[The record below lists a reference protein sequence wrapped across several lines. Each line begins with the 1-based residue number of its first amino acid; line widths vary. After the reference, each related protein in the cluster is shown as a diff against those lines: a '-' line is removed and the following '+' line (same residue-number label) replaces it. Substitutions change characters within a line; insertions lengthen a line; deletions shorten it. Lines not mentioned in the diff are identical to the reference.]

1 MSSARLVAVSY
12 DSAAT
17 AESALVTLEDLANDG
32 ALVLHDAAVVVR
44 GRTGG
49 GGNSVSIHQARHLAA
64 GEGAVSGGTL
74 GLLVGLVLGAPVV
87 GAVVGLAGGVA
98 AIAVDSGIPDDELR
112 RVGEDL
118 EPGRAAL
125 FALVSNPDLE
135 LLGHALAPYRGT
147 IVASEVSDEVA
158 AALSAAP

>member
-12 DSAAT
+12 DSATT
-17 AESALVTLEDLANDG
+17 AERALVTLEDLANDG

-44 GRTGG
+44 GRPD

-158 AALSAAP
+158 DALSAAP

>member
-1 MSSARLVAVSY
+1 MSRARLVAVSY

-17 AESALVTLEDLANDG
+17 AESALVALEDLANDG
-32 ALVLHDAAVVVR
+32 ALDLQDAAVVVR
-44 GRTGG
+44 GRTD
-49 GGNSVSIHQARHLAA
+49 GGNSVSIHQTRNLAA

-74 GLLVGLVLGAPVV
+74 GLLVGLVLGVPVA
-87 GAVVGLAGGVA
+87 GAVVGLAGGA
-98 AIAVDSGIPDDELR
+98 AAVAVDAGIPDDELR

-125 FALVSNPDLE
+125 FALLSNPDLE
-135 LLGHALAPYRGT
+135 LLGRALAPYRGT